1 MINMSKLKS
10 TILIM
15 IMLTSVLAGCT
26 STDTSGLD
34 KQIEDLQESNDNLT
48 AELVSA
54 NENIVLIN
62 TISSEL
68 QETLST
74 LNSTFA
80 ELNMELSDK
89 EGSIEFLTLERDTIQ
104 DALNAAIES
113 NSSTISSLESQLEL
127 LNQNIS
133 PVSYTHLTLPTN

>member
-48 AELVSA
+48 AELASA

-62 TISSEL
+62 TIDFSS
-68 QETLST
+68 
-74 LNSTFA
+74 F
-80 ELNMELSDK
+80 
-89 EGSIEFLTLERDTIQ
+89 
-104 DALNAAIES
+104 S
-113 NSSTISSLESQLEL
+113 N
-127 LNQNIS
+127 
-133 PVSYTHLTLPTN
+133 